1 MRRIALVALFAA
13 CGGDSNKPD
22 APPAAAMITIS
33 GTATARDASGSTPLA
48 GVTIGA
54 YSNTDENTPVTTA
67 TTDAQGN
74 FTLTVM
80 TGGTALDGYL
90 KATIASYMDTY
101 LYPPT
106 ALGGDFS
113 GATVVMLKPDT
124 FDLLANTL
132 CGANQMTTNGAI
144 AAEVEDGSGAFVAG
158 ATVSSNPAANKYCY
172 NASNFPSKN
181 ATATDTDGLG
191 YMFNVT
197 GTATVSASKSGLT
210 FQSHPLKARAG
221 ALTTTLITP

>member
-1 MRRIALVALFAA
+1 
-13 CGGDSNKPD
+13 
-22 APPAAAMITIS
+22 
-33 GTATARDASGSTPLA
+33 
-48 GVTIGA
+48 
-54 YSNTDENTPVTTA
+54 
-67 TTDAQGN
+67 
-74 FTLTVM
+74 
-80 TGGTALDGYL
+80 
-90 KATIASYMDTY
+90 
-101 LYPPT
+101 
-106 ALGGDFS
+106 
-113 GATVVMLKPDT
+113 
-124 FDLLANTL
+124 
-132 CGANQMTTNGAI
+132 MTTTGAI

-197 GTATVSASKSGLT
+197 GNATVSASKSGLT